1 MTTTTLDSF
10 VIELGIDPKQLTA
23 GSREALDSLRKLKE
37 EGLKGANEVE
47 AKQKTALGAILAFRR
62 EAMTVLGVFLG
73 GAGFGEAMKYVT
85 NTDIAIGNL
94 SRTMNIS
101 KSDINA
107 WGIEFRKLGGTA
119 EEAQGALATTTA
131 ALSEAKITGNW
142 NPVNITGKLGVDP
155 RRVKD
160 AEDLWLRVAAGF
172 QEMAKTPEGAVMA
185 TGWLQHI
192 PGITPGM
199 TNFILSGRATP
210 GNIANTA
217 AAHPITEEYVK
228 AAHDYN
234 DALVELESS
243 ATTLG
248 QTLLVRLAPAF
259 DSVMDA
265 MSNLLHGKTDGSHS
279 WSDAINGF
287 FGWMSDT
294 AHSGPFN
301 KPQPS
306 STSWAGNLDVG
317 AFGEGGGG
325 SSDEAK
331 IRAYAA
337 SIGLNPDE
345 VAWIAKHEGLG
356 RKGTWW
362 DVNGPSGGDFSLH
375 KNPQGNGVGDLYEK
389 QTGNRLGDPAHQ
401 WDEDK
406 FAMNY
411 QKAHGFSAWS
421 TFRGSPWANGG
432 GQAPGARFSAAGG
445 VRTAA
450 GAGGAGGN
458 SATVSIDTIHVNNAA
473 VKDAAT
479 FSQTVGSQLNR
490 TVNASLFNSG
500 GN

>member
-1 MTTTTLDSF
+1 MQSTLDSWT
-10 VIELGIDPKQLTA
+10 IELGIDASKLSA
-23 GSREALDSLRKLKE
+23 GAREALDALRKVQQ
-37 EGLKGANEVE
+37 EGMRGANEVE
-47 AKQKTALGAILAFRR
+47 AKQKKVFDLLLGFRR

-73 GAGFGEAMKYVT
+73 GRGIGEFVNYIT
-85 NTDIAIGNL
+85 NTDVALGNL
-94 SRTMNIS
+94 NKTLNMSAT
-101 KSDINA
+101 DINA
-107 WGIEFRKLGGTA
+107 WGIAFEKIGGTA
-119 EEAQGALATTTA
+119 GSAQGALSSTNA
-131 ALSEAKITGNW
+131 ALQQARITGDW
-142 NPVNITGKLGVDP
+142 NPFRMAGLAGIDM
-155 RRVKD
+155 RQVKD
-160 AEDLWLRVAAGF
+160 AGDFWLKVGAAF
-172 QEMAKTPEGAVMA
+172 EQMSKTNPAQAAAMMNMLPGANADM
-185 TGWLQHI
+185 I
-192 PGITPGM
+192 
-199 TNFILSGRATP
+199 NFALLGGGTMRKGLS
-210 GNIANTA
+210 TA
-217 AAHPITEEYVK
+217 AAERPITAADIQAAKDYK
-228 AAHDYN
+228 AA
-234 DALVELESS
+234 LVDVEAS
-243 ATTLG
+243 AAGLG
-248 QTLLVRLAPAF
+248 QTLVTKLAPGLV
-259 DSVMDA
+259 SVMDA
-265 MSNLLHGKTDGSHS
+265 MKNILQGKTDGSHS

-306 STSWAGNLDVG
+306 STSWAGNLDIG
-317 AFGEGGGG
+317 AFGGGGTG

-337 SIGLNPDE
+337 SIDLNPDE

-458 SATVSIDTIHVNNAA
+458 SATVSIDTINVNNAA